1 MIYTIQYDKLVEQ
14 LKELFEHDDD
24 MIVREMLQGIDCYIQ
39 ACEYYI
45 KGNKKETFNKC
56 FLTLQYVSQNLT
68 LITNGDT
75 EYGE

>member
-1 MIYTIQYDKLVEQ
+1 MIYTNQYNKLVEQ
-14 LKELFEHDDD
+14 LKELFEKDDD

-39 ACEYYI
+39 ACEHYI

-68 LITNGDT
+68 LIANGDT
-75 EYGE
+75 EYDK